1 MTKLESYYKEI
12 CQSQFNKH
20 DGKSSRILKF
30 KQFLLVVLSEYAYS
44 VKGSAVNIYQS
55 WRHAWKVYTDFNN
68 TLRFWSYCSFL
79 SGPCSTYAHLPC
91 LNLTMCISQSCLSTK
106 LLHVQVF
113 NPDQRLFAHSLLL
126 MSQFNLHYFAFHLI
140 HQQLAHN
147 ITQDLI
153 TADFYEAE
161 EKIYIISLC
170 HRHTLISTQCC

>member
-79 SGPCSTYAHLPC
+79 SGPCS
-91 LNLTMCISQSCLSTK
+91 LTMLKPHYVHQPELSINK
-106 LLHVQVF
+106 VIARASV
-113 NPDQRLFAHSLLL
+113 
-126 MSQFNLHYFAFHLI
+126 
-140 HQQLAHN
+140 
-147 ITQDLI
+147 
-153 TADFYEAE
+153 
-161 EKIYIISLC
+161 
-170 HRHTLISTQCC
+170 